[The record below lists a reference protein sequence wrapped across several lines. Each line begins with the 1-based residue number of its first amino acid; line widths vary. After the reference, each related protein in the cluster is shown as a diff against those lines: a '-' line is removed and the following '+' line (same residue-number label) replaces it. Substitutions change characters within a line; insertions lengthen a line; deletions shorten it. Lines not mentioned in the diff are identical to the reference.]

1 MLCWSIIAFAPH
13 GLGQEYQGKQL
24 VRAEL
29 LAATNAVVPGKP
41 FTVGLLLRMAP
52 AWHTYWKFSGDAG
65 LPSEMKWKLPPGW
78 KIGEIQWPI
87 PLKTI
92 DPGDIQTYGYEN
104 EVLLMQE
111 ITPPN
116 VVAGIGDAGNVGRAN
131 HEPGSSIP
139 ATTVKLSA
147 DASWLV
153 CERIC
158 IPGGATLQLEL
169 PASTTSQLANTELFA
184 RYRRLL
190 PQNWPG
196 ANVATADWSRV
207 GSDLRLKVT
216 SETLAN
222 YSAVDFFPLPEQS
235 TVVGHPRIESR
246 SKNEVVFRIPIE
258 SSEKNLSSMAGLLV
272 FSHQPNGEDRA
283 AWQIATPTVVSAA
296 RPAPVRG
303 IFTFLLFGFLGGIIL
318 NLMPCVL
325 PVISLK
331 IFGFIQQAGQSRQKI
346 LRSGVAFTI
355 GIFAWFIT
363 LALLLIAL
371 KAAGRDVTWGGFQF
385 TNAYFVLA
393 LSVIVLVFA
402 LNLFGV
408 FEISLPQSMTRG
420 LLSTTERKDDL
431 GSFFQGVFATVLA
444 TPCTAPFLGTAL
456 GFAFSQ
462 SPAIILSMF
471 VAIAAGMS
479 APYLLLSAQPAWLR
493 LLPKPGPWMLHV
505 KQFMGFLL
513 LATLLFLLYVLGAQ
527 RGLEGAI
534 WASCFLLVISVACW
548 MKGAFVVPT
557 ASVLKRSVVLVLML
571 VLVFMSGIYFIGDKF
586 HSGNIASAD
595 SRLRGDWQAFT
606 PERLQ
611 TELEQGRFVFV
622 DFTAAWCLTCKFNE
636 ASVLESAEVRQAF
649 QRHRIVKMKADWT
662 NGDPAITKLLQHF
675 GRPGVPLYVL
685 YPGKNDEP
693 IVFPELLT
701 KSMVLEKLET
711 SAPHNKATGMPRI
724 SVSSVVNAP
733 AEKVWAVIRRFD
745 AVVDWLPFVK
755 SSPIEDGGDPTRVG
769 CIRVLTQTDG
779 EVFREVLVAL
789 SDAERS
795 YSYTFVSSP
804 VPVRNHQTTLH
815 VLPITDGDR
824 SYVEWS
830 SRFEIDPE
838 CEAQLVDLMN
848 RNFLAGLRN
857 LAEKFNRDRA
867 ASP

>member
-1 MLCWSIIAFAPH
+1 MRVPSRFAAWWLFCWLIVATVPH
-13 GLGQEYQGKQL
+13 GLGQTYQGKQL
-24 VRAEL
+24 VKAEL
-29 LAATNAVVPGKP
+29 LADTSAIVPGKA

-52 AWHTYWKFSGDAG
+52 GWHTYWKFSGDAG
-65 LPSEMKWKLPPGW
+65 LPTELKWKLPQGW
-78 KIGEIQWPI
+78 KIGEIQWSI

-92 DPGDIQTYGYEN
+92 DPGDIETYGYEN

-111 ITPPN
+111 ITPPSK
-116 VVAGIGDAGNVGRAN
+116 ID
-131 HEPGSSIP
+131 ESS
-139 ATTVKLSA
+139 VKLSA
-147 DASWLV
+147 EANWLV
-153 CERIC
+153 CEKIC
-158 IPGGATLQLEL
+158 IPGGETLQLEL
-169 PASTTSQLANTELFA
+169 PISTTSQPANTELFA

-196 ANVATADWSRV
+196 ADAATTEWSRA
-207 GSDLRLKVT
+207 GSDLRLKVA
-216 SETLAN
+216 SVALAN
-222 YSAVDFFPLPEQS
+222 YPAVDFFPLPEQG
-235 TVVGHPRIESR
+235 TVVGHPTVESR
-246 SKNEVVFRIPIE
+246 NKNQILFRIPIE
-258 SSEKNLSSMAGLLV
+258 SSGKSMSAMAGLVV
-272 FSHQPNGEDRA
+272 FSQQPNGDDRA
-283 AWQIATPTVVSAA
+283 AWQITPPSIVSAA
-296 RPAPVRG
+296 HPVPVRG

-346 LRSGVAFTI
+346 LRSGIAFAL
-355 GIFAWFIT
+355 GIFAWFIA

-371 KAAGRDVTWGGFQF
+371 KAVGRDVTWGGFQF

-462 SPAIILSMF
+462 SPAIILAMF

-493 LLPKPGPWMLHV
+493 FLPKPGSWMMHV

-548 MKGAFVVPT
+548 IKGAFVVPT
-557 ASVLKRSVVLVLML
+557 ASAAKRSVAVVLMF
-571 VLVFMSGIYFIGDKF
+571 VLVFASGVYFIGDKF
-586 HSGNIASAD
+586 YSASVAATD
-595 SRLRGDWQAFT
+595 SRLRGDWQAFA
-606 PERLQ
+606 PDRLQ
-611 TELEQGRFVFV
+611 AELEQGHPVFV

-636 ASVLESAEVRQAF
+636 ANVLESQEVREAF
-649 QRHRIVKMKADWT
+649 QRRGVVKLRADWT
-662 NGDPAITKLLQHF
+662 NGDPVITKLLQQF

-685 YPGKNDEP
+685 YPGKSEEP

-701 KSMVLEKLET
+701 KSMVLEKLEIV
-711 SAPHNKATGMPRI
+711 A
-724 SVSSVVNAP
+724 
-733 AEKVWAVIRRFD
+733 RR
-745 AVVDWLPFVK
+745 
-755 SSPIEDGGDPTRVG
+755 
-769 CIRVLTQTDG
+769 
-779 EVFREVLVAL
+779 VA
-789 SDAERS
+789 S
-795 YSYTFVSSP
+795 
-804 VPVRNHQTTLH
+804 Q
-815 VLPITDGDR
+815 
-824 SYVEWS
+824 
-830 SRFEIDPE
+830 
-838 CEAQLVDLMN
+838 
-848 RNFLAGLRN
+848 
-857 LAEKFNRDRA
+857 
-867 ASP
+867 

>member
-1 MLCWSIIAFAPH
+1 MICWSFLAVASQ
-13 GLGQEYQGKQL
+13 GLAQTYQGKQL
-24 VRAEL
+24 VKAEL
-29 LAATNAVVPGKP
+29 LADTNVIVPGEP

-52 AWHTYWKFSGDAG
+52 GWHTYWKFSGDAG
-65 LPSEMKWKLPPGW
+65 LPTELNWKLPQGW

-92 DPGDIQTYGYEN
+92 DPGDIETYGYEN

-111 ITPPN
+111 ITPPPK
-116 VVAGIGDAGNVGRAN
+116 VD
-131 HEPGSSIP
+131 SS
-139 ATTVKLSA
+139 TVKLVA

-153 CERIC
+153 CEKIC
-158 IPGGATLQLEL
+158 IPGSATLNLEL
-169 PASTTSQLANTELFA
+169 PISTTSQPANRELFD

-196 ANVATADWSRV
+196 ANVATAEWGRA

-216 SETLAN
+216 SETLAK
-222 YSAVDFFPLPEQS
+222 YPAADFFPLPEQA
-235 TVVGHPRIESR
+235 TVVGHPTIESR
-246 SKNEVVFRIPIE
+246 NKNEIVFRIPIE
-258 SSEKNLSSMAGLLV
+258 SSGKNLSSIAGLVV
-272 FSHQPNGEDRA
+272 FSQRSNGEDRA
-283 AWQIATPTVVSAA
+283 AWQVTSPSIISGSP
-296 RPAPVRG
+296 PAPVRG
-303 IFTFLLFGFLGGIIL
+303 IFTFLLFGFLGGMIL

-346 LRSGVAFTI
+346 LRSGIAFTT
-355 GIFAWFIT
+355 GIFAWFVA

-371 KAAGRDVTWGGFQF
+371 KTVGRDVTWGGFQF
-385 TNAYFVLA
+385 TNPYFVLV

-408 FEISLPQSMTRG
+408 FEISLPQSITGG
-420 LLSTTERKDDL
+420 LLSRTERKDDL

-462 SPAIILSMF
+462 SPAIILAMF
-471 VAIAAGMS
+471 IAIAAGMS

-493 LLPKPGPWMLHV
+493 FLPQPGPWMVHV

-557 ASVLKRSVVLVLML
+557 ASAAKRGVALVLML
-571 VLVFMSGIYFIGDKF
+571 LLMLGSGIYFIGDKF
-586 HSGNIASAD
+586 HSANMASAG

-611 TELEQGRFVFV
+611 AELEQGRPVFV

-636 ASVLESAEVRQAF
+636 ANVLESADVREAF
-649 QRHRIVKMKADWT
+649 QRHAIVKLKADWT
-662 NGDPAITKLLQHF
+662 NGDPVITKLLQQF

-685 YPGKNDEP
+685 YPGKNGEP

-701 KSMVLEKLET
+701 KSIVLEKLET
-711 SAPHNKATGMPRI
+711 VA
-724 SVSSVVNAP
+724 
-733 AEKVWAVIRRFD
+733 RR
-745 AVVDWLPFVK
+745 
-755 SSPIEDGGDPTRVG
+755 
-769 CIRVLTQTDG
+769 
-779 EVFREVLVAL
+779 VA
-789 SDAERS
+789 SD
-795 YSYTFVSSP
+795 
-804 VPVRNHQTTLH
+804 
-815 VLPITDGDR
+815 
-824 SYVEWS
+824 
-830 SRFEIDPE
+830 
-838 CEAQLVDLMN
+838 
-848 RNFLAGLRN
+848 
-857 LAEKFNRDRA
+857 
-867 ASP
+867 